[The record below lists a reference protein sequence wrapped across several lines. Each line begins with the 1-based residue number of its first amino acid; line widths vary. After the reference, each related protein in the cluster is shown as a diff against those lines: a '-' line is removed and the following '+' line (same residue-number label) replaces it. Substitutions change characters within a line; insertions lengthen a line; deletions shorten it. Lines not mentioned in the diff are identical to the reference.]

1 MTRALHE
8 AQDIAQPSKARTA
21 PRQQQRAPERLQAVR
36 PSDRTN
42 ERRLQ
47 RPASQSL
54 TDDGRFSLDKSL
66 IPAGYVM
73 EFKRHTV
80 MGMEDKR
87 NQVLLRKYFWEP
99 VTHKMQPHI
108 LGHLC
113 TDDEQHIIVDGLAL
127 YMRAKYLNDD
137 ANAETKSETDYQLN
151 QQMQSLRMSSKQQV
165 GAANT
170 YIRKTTVAAP
180 QAVE

>member
-8 AQDIAQPSKARTA
+8 AQEISQPSKARTQ
-21 PRQQQRAPERLQAVR
+21 PRQQQRAPERLQTAR

-47 RPASQSL
+47 RPANQNL
-54 TDDGRFSLDKSL
+54 TDDGRFSIDKSL
-66 IPAGYVM
+66 VPDGYVM
-73 EFKRHTV
+73 EFKRHSV

-87 NQVLLRKYFWEP
+87 NQVLLRKYHWEP
-99 VTHKMQPHI
+99 VTHKMQPQI

-113 TDDEQHIIVDGLAL
+113 TDDEKHIEVDGLYL
-127 YMRAKYLNDD
+127 YMRPKYLNDD
-137 ANAETKSETDYQLN
+137 ANAETKADTDYQLS

-180 QAVE
+180 QAIE